1 MGNDLRKAK
10 ANGKVLL
17 CLTCDVEDSG
27 IESLGLIKET
37 SGKHKAPITWFVEP
51 RLCRE
56 PAALNLL
63 REYCQHGDE
72 VGLHVHWKGSLDV
85 GLRNVP
91 TEQIR
96 AELEEAMQLLKPH
109 YELVSFRGG
118 GLCQSTPAL
127 QAIAERGFRFDS
139 SVATGLDEPE
149 GWHQGHDSILPL
161 SAYYPSPTG
170 YDVVSHDVDERLDIL
185 EMPVTRGMPSPTL
198 WCNMLEPDITP
209 LTVMKLVFRQY
220 RMRRHFQPLVIM
232 VAILH
237 SWSPQRRGTMTR
249 NLDRFLEHA
258 RGRGVDFETVAN
270 AGNQWKTVWEHQPGE
285 REALLRHGFSS
296 GLRTLIPAA
305 FIKLAIYAHNWKQDP
320 KYYPKWTVWQ
330 HGGREG
336 RHEAEHRDEGSG
348 SA

>member
-1 MGNDLRKAK
+1 MGMDSQK
-10 ANGKVLL
+10 ANGRVLL
-17 CLTCDVEDSG
+17 CLTCDVEDSS

-37 SGKHKAPITWFVEP
+37 SNKHKAPITWFVEP

-63 REYCQHGDE
+63 REYGRQGDE

-85 GLRNVP
+85 GLRSVS

-96 AELEEAMQLLKPH
+96 TELEEAMQLLKPYH
-109 YELVSFRGG
+109 ELVSFRGG

-127 QAIAERGFRFDS
+127 QTITERGFRFDS
-139 SVATGLDEPE
+139 SVASALDEPE

-161 SAYYPSPTG
+161 SAYYPSPRG
-170 YDVVSHDVDERLDIL
+170 YDVVSHDGDERLDIL
-185 EMPVTRGMPSPTL
+185 EIPVTRGVPAPIL

-220 RMRRHFQPLVIM
+220 HMRRCFQPLVIM
-232 VAILH
+232 VMILH
-237 SWSPQRRGTMTR
+237 SWSPERRGTMTR
-249 NLDRFLEHA
+249 NLDKFLEYA
-258 RGRGVDFETVAN
+258 RRHEVDFETVAS
-270 AGNQWKTVWEHQPGE
+270 AGKQWEAIWEHQPGA
-285 REALLRHGFSS
+285 REAILRQGFSS
-296 GLRTLIPAA
+296 GLRTLVPAA
-305 FIKLAIYAHNWKQDP
+305 FIKLVIFAHNWRQDP
-320 KYYPKWTVWQ
+320 RYYPKRILSVCQ

-336 RHEAEHRDEGSG
+336 RHEAKHSDEGSG